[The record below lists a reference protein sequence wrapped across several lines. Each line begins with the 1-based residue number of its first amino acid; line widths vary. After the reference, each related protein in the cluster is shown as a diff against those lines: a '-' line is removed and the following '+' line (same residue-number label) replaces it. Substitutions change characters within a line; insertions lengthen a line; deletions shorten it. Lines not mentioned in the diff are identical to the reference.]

1 MERWMKN
8 SGKFFDRRLIVGT
21 FPKLLF
27 LALSLVAFSCWY
39 VPERVSELGNEPIPS
54 EYAHPPRL
62 IRFTSTLPD
71 TAGKICYG
79 MVLSDDNGIPRE
91 TLNLSLHDPRFCT
104 SQEGNVP
111 IDIVKDALFLID
123 RLHQEDIQIQG
134 WARYI
139 EKFDESSL
147 ERIKTPVPVTM
158 EQLENQERF
167 IIGAGLNYG
176 RHREEVDRDEPL
188 LLFPKFVAPA
198 GAYSAVE
205 TGAKIGE
212 NPPRPVKLL
221 DYEAEIGFVLLTD
234 VDLSH
239 PPSYDEL
246 SRNIAFFAA
255 NDVSDREPIIL
266 NASSGYTRGK
276 SHPTYLPTGPWLIHG
291 RNMPIKSSSY
301 GKVPL
306 DLGLEII
313 DAKKPSGQNGVHRRE
328 IRTAQRDVSSSIIS
342 GPFEIISL
350 LSERYGAGSSVCMTD
365 AYGAPR
371 FLHDSKGRI
380 PAGSLILT
388 GTPGGTAV
396 RAPGGL
402 DKLLLFVRG
411 GFSIQGAREEF
422 VEDCERDSDK
432 LGYLQAG
439 DIVETWVE
447 LLGRQRWSVT
457 STEGDHVYGTPATG
471 CCSENP
477 GKSSG

>member
-1 MERWMKN
+1 MEGWMKN
-8 SGKFFDRRLIVGT
+8 RGNFLERRSIVRT
-21 FPKLLF
+21 FPKVLF
-27 LALSLVAFSCWY
+27 LALSLVALSCRY
-39 VPERVSELGNEPIPS
+39 VPEKVSEVGDEPIPS
-54 EYAHPPRL
+54 EYARPPRL
-62 IRFTSTLPD
+62 IRFTSTLPE

-79 MVLSDDNGIPRE
+79 MVLNDDNGIPRE
-91 TLNLSLHDPRFCT
+91 ALNLSLHDPRFCM

-123 RLHQEDIQIQG
+123 SLHQEDIQVQG
-134 WARYI
+134 WDRYI
-139 EKFDESSL
+139 EKFDELSL
-147 ERIKTPVPVTM
+147 ERIKTPVPVTV

-198 GAYSAVE
+198 GAYSAVK

-239 PPSYDEL
+239 PPSYEEL
-246 SRNIAFFAA
+246 SGNIAFFTA

-276 SHPTYLPTGPWLIHG
+276 SHPTYLPTGPWIIHG
-291 RNMPIKSSSY
+291 RNMPIKTSSY
-301 GKVPL
+301 GEVPL

-313 DAKKPSGQNGVHRRE
+313 DAKGSGGQNEVHRRE
-328 IRTAQRDVSSSIIS
+328 IRTAQRDVSTSIIS

-350 LSERYGAGSSVCMTD
+350 LSERYAAGGSVCMTD
-365 AYGAPR
+365 AYGVSR
-371 FLHDSKGRI
+371 YIHDSKGRI
-380 PAGSLILT
+380 PAGSLVLT

-396 RAPGGL
+396 KAPDGL
-402 DKLLLFVRG
+402 DKLVLFVKG
-411 GFSIQGAREEF
+411 GFSVQGAREKF

-447 LLGRQRWSVT
+447 LLGRQRWSVAP
-457 STEGDHVYGTPATG
+457 TEGDHVYGMPATG
-471 CCSENP
+471 SCAENP
-477 GKSSG
+477 GKSSS